1 MNLICENGFC
11 NCTSTSYYKSASY
24 ACGNL
29 SAYLFLMLDK
39 FYFHFLNQ
47 VAKKTHLESCTNN
60 TECCCGQYC
69 YHYYSNNENTTRC
82 QCSGD
87 RWWNDAIPYCQ
98 KRSTYGEYCASTS
111 ECYYYS
117 QNLICS
123 NNLCTC
129 SAPNVTFWNGTYCGK
144 AKFNIK
150 QKNRKQKIIEWFNF
164 IDDVQSYYGDCKI
177 DAGCN
182 PYLGLVC
189 NVTEKNRYNCFC
201 KPYNYWSGSKG
212 CQPQKSYKDSCSQS
226 TTYTTPECLSES
238 GLYCYDYSS
247 CECLADYYWSAS
259 SNKCCNCFFSNN
271 L

>member
-1 MNLICENGFC
+1 MSSLNISLNKTNNSFKYDYLKPKVFSEQIFKGYFKIKSRPFAIMANVVLFFCLTTLGVLLCLLFGLNSAKTYGNHCKKDYDCGTNMNLICENGFC

-150 QKNRKQKIIEWFNF
+150 QKKRKQKINE
-164 IDDVQSYYGDCKI
+164 
-177 DAGCN
+177 
-182 PYLGLVC
+182 
-189 NVTEKNRYNCFC
+189 
-201 KPYNYWSGSKG
+201 
-212 CQPQKSYKDSCSQS
+212 
-226 TTYTTPECLSES
+226 
-238 GLYCYDYSS
+238 
-247 CECLADYYWSAS
+247 
-259 SNKCCNCFFSNN
+259 
-271 L
+271 